1 MLPEAECRALPVVC
15 DERSSVVITHRNRH
29 GDRYYLHE
37 GKTKTGKA
45 KYFFSRKRE
54 GQLAK
59 SIPDG
64 FEVYETPNAMVLLR
78 RVVPCVV
85 TSEETAIVTDAVR
98 QNPKAKG
105 AIVEMKGDSITV
117 HMPSF
122 DLDESVDEL
131 TADYP
136 FTDRVQLRG
145 VLKRSVNYMPAMR
158 FVLQDEKSRQ
168 YQTERWC
175 YAGSIDDWIP
185 VESPG
190 PLPKLA
196 RMLCR
201 HLGRESFFELM

>member
-1 MLPEAECRALPVVC
+1 
-15 DERSSVVITHRNRH
+15 VITYRNRL

-54 GQLAK
+54 GQLAV

-64 FEVYETPNAMVLLR
+64 FEVYETPNAQVLLR
-78 RVVPCVV
+78 KVVPCLV
-85 TSEETAIVTDAVR
+85 TSEETTIVSDVVR

-105 AIVEMKGDSITV
+105 AIVETKGDSITV

-136 FTDRVQLRG
+136 FTDRARLLG
-145 VLKRSVNYMPAMR
+145 VMKRSLHYMPTTR
-158 FVLQDEKSRQ
+158 FVLQDEKSRE

-190 PLPKLA
+190 PLSKLA
-196 RMLCR
+196 RRFCR
-201 HLGRESFFELM
+201 HLARESFFELM

>member
-1 MLPEAECRALPVVC
+1 
-15 DERSSVVITHRNRH
+15 VITHRNRR
-29 GDRYYLHE
+29 GDRYYLHK
-37 GKTKTGKA
+37 GKTKTGKP

-54 GQLAK
+54 GMLAA

-64 FEVYETPNAMVLLR
+64 FEVYESPNALVLLR
-78 RVVPCVV
+78 RVVPCLV
-85 TSEETAIVTDAVR
+85 TSKEAALVSDAVR

-105 AIVEMKGDSITV
+105 AIVDTKGDTIAV

-122 DLDESVDEL
+122 DLGESVDEL

-136 FTDRVQLRG
+136 FTDRAQLLG
-145 VLKRSVNYMPAMR
+145 VLKRSVHYTPTMR
-158 FVLQDEKSRQ
+158 FVLQDKRTRE

-175 YAGSIDDWIP
+175 YSGSIDDWIP

-196 RMLCR
+196 RKLCR
-201 HLGRESFFELM
+201 HLARESCFELM